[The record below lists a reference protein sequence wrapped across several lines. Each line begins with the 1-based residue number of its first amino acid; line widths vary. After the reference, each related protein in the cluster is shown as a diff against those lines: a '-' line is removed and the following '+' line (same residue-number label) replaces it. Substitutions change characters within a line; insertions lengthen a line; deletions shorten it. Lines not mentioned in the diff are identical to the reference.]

1 MIELIVYIPN
11 LTQYEKRVPKSV
23 DLYTDEPIN
32 LELSFAEIQDISTK
46 TGSFTK
52 SFTVPGSKNNNN
64 LFNNFYNPSSLK
76 INFDSRVVFDATI
89 KYNGYDLVEG
99 YLRLESATSTKTGVE
114 YSVNFAGNIGRLVSK
129 ISDKTLQQLDTTD
142 LNHQYN
148 WQNITNSWNIDET
161 NGFNGFK
168 DGKILYPL
176 LDRGGLYREEEDGSE
191 TRIYPPDWTLSGNAN
206 ASARYTTSFGSGGL
220 IGYDYFPPAIQLKA
234 LFEKIVENA
243 GFTVE
248 SEYFEELWFRRIYLP
263 LTTTK
268 DRVGL
273 LQNDPY
279 TFQVKQDTGITVS
292 GGQEITLDNI
302 TILEDNTGQFV
313 VGNPNIPDG
322 FLQPRGGF
330 YEFEVAFDFVNNTN
344 IDTDIIVKLQFYTT
358 PPPYIDNDSLIVEC
372 DGPSGNTGQG
382 KVRLFSY
389 LDPNQLY
396 VFTFALPSGGG
407 NVSISNVNIKVNQY
421 PNSVY
426 NQVVDIAQNFPKEY
440 KQIDIISGVLKQF
453 NLVMVPKPGEDRILQ
468 VEPMLKWIG
477 RGDLVDWTDKLDRSK
492 PITVTDTTKFINGTL
507 QINNKKSDD
516 TLNKTFKEDND
527 IGFQDRKQPLLTE
540 YRDEVLKIESE
551 FAIPLSERIQPTY
564 NYTLPA
570 FYKQETKGSGS
581 DVTSIRKPISLF
593 PHLIWYT
600 GRRNI
605 NNDILVYMNY
615 TLDASFT
622 PQQRLA
628 NQSWWPQSHHLT
640 YFPVVTATQNRSI
653 GFNKDQKQGDY
664 QQIEV
669 HDDSYTLYY
678 ENMINEYLD
687 EESRFMVG
695 TFYLT
700 PEEVKSID
708 FRERILVDNT
718 QYRINKISDYNL
730 VEGGL
735 CKVELL
741 KLTKDYSIFDDD
753 GLTDQVELEACGV
766 GVDSIYTTLA
776 LSPTIYQYTD
786 LIVRVDDVCYIV
798 RPPEVFD
805 NTKFHYPVQLD
816 LGGDGLV
823 LTFNECIDCGESGGI
838 CEDIIDIEPLY
849 GGNNSGVNIIGVFE
863 IFDSSFPPECT
874 TITFR
879 WECGELFTEEE
890 DVGQTSQ
897 CGQGWEYLPPGNPI
911 IIPAPILREGYLLEE
926 CCFDVNTGFYYDHYV
941 EIDTL
946 DDGRYGT
953 MIMHKLCCDTPP
965 GNQFYKIRSCYNPE
979 DERIIYHSVFDA
991 LTLGK
996 VYDFRF
1002 FLNEYCEGGTY
1013 AFDCYEVIE
1022 VLNSGPAE
1030 LCLFSIVDEY
1040 DDCEECTGDTPPAQY
1055 YYELS
1060 KCGEQTSILATIFS
1074 TPLTVGDVYDLEFS
1088 NTNLDGCYEVLATV
1102 GPVDSNL
1109 ITSVLNNGNAY
1120 VDCDTCQGITTT
1132 TTSGTTTTTTT
1143 IDPSDTRY
1151 LVRDCDSNETRIV
1164 RSFSTLTPADVVYIT
1179 GSANVGRCWQVL
1191 TQSSSPHE
1199 ATVLGI
1205 YDGCNACALAND
1217 GGGGGSSST

>member
-11 LTQYEKRVPKSV
+11 LTQYEKRIAKSV
-23 DLYTDEPIN
+23 DLYGDEPIN

-52 SFTVPGSKNNNN
+52 SFTIPGSKNNNN
-64 LFNNFYNPSSLK
+64 IFNNFYNPASLK
-76 INFDSRVVFDATI
+76 VNFDSRAVFDATI

-99 YLRLESATSTKTGVE
+99 YLRLESATSTRTGVE
-114 YSVNFAGNIGRLVSK
+114 YSINFAGNIGRLVSK
-129 ISDKTLQQLDTTD
+129 ISDKTLNQLDTSD
-142 LNHQYN
+142 LDHLYN
-148 WQNITNSWNIDET
+148 WQNICGSWNIDET
-161 NGFNGFK
+161 NGFPGLK
-168 DGKILYPL
+168 DGAILYPL

-191 TRIYPPDWTLSGNAN
+191 TRILPPDWTLSGNARQT
-206 ASARYTTSFGSGGL
+206 ARYTTTQSSEDGDILF
-220 IGYDYFPPAIQLKA
+220 DYFPPAIQLKA

-243 GFTVE
+243 GFKVE

-273 LQNDPY
+273 LQNDPH
-279 TFQVKQDTGITVS
+279 TFQVKQDSGVVVS
-292 GGQEITLDNI
+292 SGQTITLDNI
-302 TILEDNTGQFV
+302 TILEDNTGQFQ
-313 VGNPNIPDG
+313 VGVPNVPDG
-322 FLQPRGGF
+322 FLNDRRGF
-330 YEFEVAFDFVNNTN
+330 YEFEVAFDYINNTN
-344 IDTDIIVKLQFYTT
+344 TDTDIIVKLEQYTT
-358 PPPYIDNDSLIVEC
+358 PPPYITFDSLIVEC

-382 KVRLFSY
+382 KVKLFSG
-389 LDPNQLY
+389 LEINQLY
-396 VFTFALPSGGG
+396 CFSFALPSGGG

-421 PNSVY
+421 PNAIY
-426 NQVVDIAQNFPKEY
+426 NQIVNISQNFPEDY

-477 RGDLVDWTDKLDRSK
+477 RGELVDWTDKLDRSK

-570 FYKQETKGSGS
+570 FYKQETSGSGS
-581 DVTSIRKPISLF
+581 DVISIRKPISLF

-615 TLDASFT
+615 QMNESGWSSDI
-622 PQQRLA
+622 RLE

-653 GFNKDQKQGDY
+653 GFNKDQQQGDY

-730 VEGGL
+730 VQGGL

-753 GLTDQVELEACGV
+753 GVTDQVELEACGV
-766 GVDSIYTTLA
+766 GVSSIYTTLA

-786 LIVRVDDVCYIV
+786 LIVKVQGVCYIV

-805 NTKFHYPVQLD
+805 DTKFHYPIQLD
-816 LGGDGLV
+816 TGGDGQV

-849 GGNNSGVNIIGVFE
+849 GGNDAVDIIGIFE
-863 IFDSSFPPECT
+863 IFDESFPPECT
-874 TITFR
+874 TITYR
-879 WECGELFTEEE
+879 WQCGQLFTEEE

-897 CGQGWEYLPPGNPI
+897 CGQGWEYLPPGPPI
-911 IIPAPILREGYLLEE
+911 TIPAPILREGYLLEE
-926 CCFDVNTGFYYDHYV
+926 CCFDVSTGFYYDHYV
-941 EIDTL
+941 EIDTI

-965 GNQFYKIRSCYNPE
+965 GNQFYRIRSCYNPQE
-979 DERIIYHSVFDA
+979 EHILYHSEFDV
-991 LTLGK
+991 LELGK
-996 VYDFRF
+996 VYDFRL
-1002 FLNEYCEGGTY
+1002 FLNDYCSGALIT
-1013 AFDCYEVIE
+1013 FNCYEVVE
-1022 VLNSGPAE
+1022 LLNSGPASK
-1030 LCLFSIVDEY
+1030 CLYQIVDEY
-1040 DDCEECTGDTPPAQY
+1040 DTCEECTGEQPPTYY

-1060 KCGEQTSILATIFS
+1060 KCGEQTSILATIQ
-1074 TPLTVGDVYDLEFS
+1074 TTQLTIGDVYDLEFS
-1088 NTNLDGCYEVLATV
+1088 NSVLDGCYEVLATV
-1102 GPVDSNL
+1102 AATDSDL
-1109 ITSVLNNGNAY
+1109 ITNVLNNGNPY

-1143 IDPSDTRY
+1143 ISPTVNY
-1151 LVRDCDSNETRIV
+1151 LVRDCQGFKTRV
-1164 RSFSTLTPADVVYIT
+1164 VSSQTPLNPSDVVYIS
-1179 GSANVGRCWQVL
+1179 GSANVGVCWEVL
-1191 TQSSSPHE
+1191 TTSGSAPE
-1199 ATVLGI
+1199 AIVTSI
-1205 YDGCNACALAND
+1205 YDGCNECLLVN